1 MAHSAP
7 FRPDATDGVFRP
19 GTGFEQHGFL
29 NLITAVDAALL
40 AEREADAVAERA
52 RAVRD
57 RAARIRAQFRSFGI
71 CSIAEPFE
79 ELTELDLLCCTDD
92 PIGDR

>member
-1 MAHSAP
+1 
-7 FRPDATDGVFRP
+7 V
-19 GTGFEQHGFL
+19 
-29 NLITAVDAALL
+29 
-40 AEREADAVAERA
+40 VAERA

>member
-1 MAHSAP
+1 
-7 FRPDATDGVFRP
+7 V
-19 GTGFEQHGFL
+19 HGFL
-29 NLITAVDAALL
+29 NLITAVDAALADEARVARLL

-57 RAARIRAQFRSFGI
+57 RAARIRAQFRSFGT

-79 ELTELDLLCCTDD
+79 ELTELGLLCCTDD